1 MDVGLLD
8 NFLKLLNSTWNDDYK
23 RIFGYLDWAPKI
35 ANDLDTRR
43 HTRDIGIIALDE
55 DKFLKNFQGNFVYLG
70 AFFFCL
76 SLCVSQ
82 LRLMGNTN
90 FYLAG
95 KFTRDEIVSFFYPNA
110 ANPAVFKY
118 PKGHLFRLLGCVDAA
133 GLSDPYFFDEQGNP
147 CFTVAKD
154 GQSTDL
160 TFGRQSELEAY
171 TYVEE
176 VEIGRAHV

>member
-76 SLCVSQ
+76 SLSVF
-82 LRLMGNTN
+82 LN
-90 FYLAG
+90 F
-95 KFTRDEIVSFFYPNA
+95 V
-110 ANPAVFKY
+110 
-118 PKGHLFRLLGCVDAA
+118 
-133 GLSDPYFFDEQGNP
+133 
-147 CFTVAKD
+147 
-154 GQSTDL
+154 
-160 TFGRQSELEAY
+160 
-171 TYVEE
+171 
-176 VEIGRAHV
+176 

>member
-1 MDVGLLD
+1 
-8 NFLKLLNSTWNDDYK
+8 
-23 RIFGYLDWAPKI
+23 
-35 ANDLDTRR
+35 
-43 HTRDIGIIALDE
+43 
-55 DKFLKNFQGNFVYLG
+55 
-70 AFFFCL
+70 
-76 SLCVSQ
+76 
-82 LRLMGNTN
+82 MGNTN

-171 TYVEE
+171 TYVAPRYNERQDSALFIWYSANF
-176 VEIGRAHV
+176 VTAGQDLM